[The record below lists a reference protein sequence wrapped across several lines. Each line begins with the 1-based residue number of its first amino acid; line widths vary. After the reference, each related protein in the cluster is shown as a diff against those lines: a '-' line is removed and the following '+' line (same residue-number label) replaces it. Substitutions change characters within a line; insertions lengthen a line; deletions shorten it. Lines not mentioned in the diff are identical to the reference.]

1 MIEHPKTITLGHH
14 LSAPIAQSQHLGESR
29 CIDPRRRT

>member
-1 MIEHPKTITLGHH
+1 MLERPKAIHLGHH
-14 LSAPIAQSQHLGESR
+14 LGTPTTQFQHLGESR

>member
-1 MIEHPKTITLGHH
+1 VIERPKIGYLGHH
-14 LSAPIAQSQHLGESR
+14 LGAPIAQFQHLGESR

>member
-1 MIEHPKTITLGHH
+1 MFELPEIIHPGRHLGM
-14 LSAPIAQSQHLGESR
+14 PTAQSQHLGESR

>member
-1 MIEHPKTITLGHH
+1 MLEHPKTITLGRR
-14 LSAPIAQSQHLGESR
+14 LGTPTTQFQHLGESR